1 MATLKLIHLR
11 LFLFIDFK
19 ILILMK
25 KDYAVQSI
33 DKLLFMTSTEIFIVL
48 FSIRRTASYNLATV
62 QQLIAFFKDAFCE
75 PSWWLDSLRY

>member
-1 MATLKLIHLR
+1 
-11 LFLFIDFK
+11 
-19 ILILMK
+19 MK

-62 QQLIAFFKDAFCE
+62 QQLIAFSKMHSVSQVGGWTLCDISFYCFQLPK
-75 PSWWLDSLRY
+75 